1 MTKPIIRVAAVAVAS
16 VGLTVAT
23 LAPASGAVK
32 KVRDPDGSGPLNI
45 KSAKIVHAKKRV
57 AMSTKVANLKRKK
70 DQGVIFRISGKP
82 KGQYAVVVSLK
93 KKPRTALVRYG
104 KSGAKPVKCKK
115 MKTNVSIKRDRAK
128 VVVPRKCLSK
138 PKRIKVNVKTGKIS
152 SNRLK
157 DSTGWIGWVKR
168 G

>member
-1 MTKPIIRVAAVAVAS
+1 MTKKIVRAAAVGVAT

-45 KSAKIVHAKKRV
+45 KSAKIVHAKKRL
-57 AMSTKVANLKRKK
+57 AMSTKVADLKLKR
-70 DQGVIFRISGKP
+70 DQAIIFRISGKP
-82 KGQYAVVVSLK
+82 KGQFAVVVALK
-93 KKPRTALVRYG
+93 KKPRTSLVRYVKG
-104 KSGAKPVKCKK
+104 GIKPVKCKR
-115 MKTNVSIKRDRAK
+115 MKSNVSVKRDHAK
-128 VVVPRKCLSK
+128 VVVPRKCIRK
-138 PKRIKVNVKTGKIS
+138 PKRVKVNVKTGKLT

-157 DSTGWIGWVKR
+157 DKTGWIGWVKR